1 MTQRAPV
8 ADPHTV
14 EAYARE
20 LVAKPGSSRV
30 LALAADPDYR
40 GPATVRVE
48 GAEVHVRACVSSLAI
63 REALVDLPADGFAIV
78 LTDRSPEDLGD
89 SLIARFRRQRIEPLD
104 PWATV
109 PGLFRASHLDTE
121 LRHALPWLPEI
132 LYQRLPAGGYP
143 PSATDLV
150 TLDHVLGVLTGDI
163 LSLPADEIGLGAVL
177 DRLGD
182 LSVRSDWS
190 ALPDRARDAI
200 IAWVGQRAG
209 QAAGEA
215 LVLAAA
221 PSTAHVNVMSLG
233 LLFDVLYGSD
243 PVPPQVLEARR
254 SWENGYR
261 LPRVPPGA
269 AAQIGSASRA
279 RMRLLGDTDP
289 AARQAVWR
297 DTPEA
302 FAIAA
307 FPAGVELSLNHPDGY
322 RARLAALADE
332 LVEALGQ
339 PDTGAGI
346 APLEGT
352 LIELRSH
359 DLAWAD
365 HLAETERAEMAVRL
379 VRWLASAR
387 SAAPATLGEA
397 LTRQIADDGW
407 VDRAVADVWSGSTHL
422 QLARAYQPL
431 CDRVL
436 GVRREHDGQF
446 AALLA
451 EATGHE
457 VLDPGLLP
465 VEQVLVAAV
474 EPLSR
479 VAPVLMIVIDGMST
493 GVAVAVAD
501 GISRLAW
508 TEHVPAGGTGTRGT
522 VLAALPT
529 LTRFSRTS
537 LFCGGLREGT
547 QVEEK
552 REFARLTGGR
562 VFHKDDLRAPAG
574 SAVNPE
580 VAAAIAATDRVV
592 GVVLNTV
599 DDTLAKHD
607 PDGTRWSVST
617 IQHLEPLLE
626 VARQHGR
633 TVVLVSDHGHVVER
647 GGRADLRELADARW
661 RPAATGAAGEGE
673 VALTG
678 PRVLTAGG
686 SIVAAWVE
694 DLRYGR
700 KAAGYHGGAA
710 AAEVTIPLL
719 VFASSGVD
727 LATAGWVP
735 AEDQT
740 PAWWQGGVE
749 VAAPRQAP
757 DSGRARRR
765 PRAAPSP
772 QPQATLFELPDTA
785 STAGPG
791 PAPAPGATSPTT
803 MPGADPHAAALDS
816 FASSAT
822 YLRMRAAAGRSAPPD
837 AAVRQMLRRLL
848 AGGGRAPLDHVA
860 SALGV
865 PTQRAAMAMAGM
877 RRLLN
882 VEGYQVISMDPDGR
896 TVLLDEALWRQ
907 QFGVD
912 R

>member
-1 MTQRAPV
+1 MTQRLPV

-20 LVAKPGSSRV
+20 LVAKPGNSRV

-40 GPATVRVE
+40 GPRSVRVE
-48 GAEVHVRACVSSLAI
+48 GAEVQVRACVSSLAI
-63 REALVDLPADGFAIV
+63 REALVDLPADGYAIV
-78 LTDRSPEDLGD
+78 LTDRSPADLGD

-104 PWATV
+104 SWATV
-109 PGLFRASHLDTE
+109 PGLFRAAHVDTG
-121 LRHALPWLPEI
+121 LRQALPWLPEI
-132 LYQRLPAGGYP
+132 LYARLPAGGYP

-150 TLDHVLGVLTGDI
+150 TRDHVLGVLAGDI
-163 LSLPADEIGLGAVL
+163 LGLPADEIGLGAVL

-182 LSVRSDWS
+182 LRVRSDWS
-190 ALPDRARDAI
+190 ALSDLARDAI
-200 IAWVGQRAG
+200 SAWVGQRAG
-209 QAAGEA
+209 QAAAAA

-221 PSTAHVNVMSLG
+221 PSTAHVDVMSLG

-243 PVPPQVLEARR
+243 PVPPHVQEARR

-261 LPRVPPGA
+261 LPRVAPVA

-289 AARQAVWR
+289 AARHPVWR

-307 FPAGVELSLNHPDGY
+307 FPAGIELSLNHPDGY
-322 RARLAALADE
+322 RARLGALADE
-332 LVEALGQ
+332 LVEALAQPDQGQ
-339 PDTGAGI
+339 PDQRARI
-346 APLEGT
+346 APLEGA
-352 LIELRSH
+352 LLELRSH

-379 VRWLASAR
+379 VRWLASAA
-387 SAAPATLGEA
+387 SAGPGTLGEA
-397 LTRQIADDGW
+397 LTRQMADDGW
-407 VDRAVADVWSGSTHL
+407 VDRAVADVWSGSTHA
-422 QLARAYQPL
+422 QSAKAYQSL

-446 AALLA
+446 AALLVDV
-451 EATGHE
+451 TGHE
-457 VLDPGLLP
+457 MLDPGLLP
-465 VEQVLVAAV
+465 VEQVLVAAI

-522 VLAALPT
+522 LLAALPT
-529 LTRFSRTS
+529 MTRFSRTS
-537 LFCGGLREGT
+537 LLCGGLREGT

-552 REFARLTGGR
+552 REFARLTGSR

-580 VAAAIAATDRVV
+580 VAAAIASTDRVV

-661 RPAATGAAGEGE
+661 RPAATGPAGEGE
-673 VALTG
+673 VVLTG
-678 PRVLTAGG
+678 PRVLAAGG
-686 SIVAAWVE
+686 AIVAAWVE

-700 KAAGYHGGAA
+700 KAAGYHGGAS

-727 LATAGWVP
+727 
-735 AEDQT
+735 
-740 PAWWQGGVE
+740 
-749 VAAPRQAP
+749 
-757 DSGRARRR
+757 
-765 PRAAPSP
+765 
-772 QPQATLFELPDTA
+772 
-785 STAGPG
+785 
-791 PAPAPGATSPTT
+791 
-803 MPGADPHAAALDS
+803 
-816 FASSAT
+816 
-822 YLRMRAAAGRSAPPD
+822 
-837 AAVRQMLRRLL
+837 
-848 AGGGRAPLDHVA
+848 
-860 SALGV
+860 
-865 PTQRAAMAMAGM
+865 
-877 RRLLN
+877 
-882 VEGYQVISMDPDGR
+882 
-896 TVLLDEALWRQ
+896 
-907 QFGVD
+907 
-912 R
+912 